1 MWQRIQTLYLAISA
15 GLIVAIF
22 FTPYAEALDTNESIY
37 FTDKLPYLWLMI
49 SVILAHIFTLTL
61 FKARGLQFRVTTLA
75 ALITLGFQIWVA
87 VDFFNRPDG
96 IVFKMTAVFPL
107 ASVILDVLALRG
119 IMSDILI
126 TESVGRLRSRRKNGK
141 K

>member
-1 MWQRIQTLYLAISA
+1 MWQRIQTLYLALSTA
-15 GLIVAIF
+15 LIIAIF
-22 FTPYAEALDTNESIY
+22 VTPYAETLDVHENIY

-61 FKARGLQFRVTTLA
+61 FKARGLQLRVTTLA

-96 IVFKMTAVFPL
+96 IVFKATAVFPL
-107 ASVILDVLALRG
+107 VSVILDVLAIRG

-126 TESVGRLRSRRKNGK
+126 TESVGRLRTRRKNRK
-141 K
+141 